1 MNPAVARRIPLV
13 CRPRPPATPLSTRI
27 GQLTALTAE
36 PDSADHRQR
45 VARASGVLNF
55 AALIAS
61 DTGMPD
67 LAAELCW
74 RQYTIFADA
83 GSLDQDIAVMAL
95 MPIVNIARLLIREGD
110 GNSAYELLRQLYR
123 AAQQRGTTTIR
134 GHQID
139 LSPWTRTGTAHR
151 KLCTELWVTVLTDGA
166 RALARTGRWTEAA
179 QAMASHRGI
188 GSRLLDG
195 RQIMIM
201 SLIEQHQHQQA
212 TAMIESSVPAEP
224 WEHNIAAILSICAQ
238 PDTSP
243 PSPDTLHHA
252 ARQALALTTQP
263 EPMTAVF
270 RTRAGLTALDL
281 TTSQPTPYESR
292 LRAAIIDIA
301 RSDAYAARD
310 VLSHD
315 ETRSQLTSQQE
326 RQLTAVVTAS
336 GLGARNLPPAHLH
349 ALTTAVRTAENQLRA
364 LISTIT
370 PAKPAE
376 AATPGSQWLSPYA
389 GLLQKGHP

>member
-1 MNPAVARRIPLV
+1 MWPLRSASGTATTATTRPHRASAWPPAPAGTCSRPPNPGSSSTSPSAASSSTGRSRPGPMNPAVARRIPLV

-134 GHQID
+134 G
-139 LSPWTRTGTAHR
+139 
-151 KLCTELWVTVLTDGA
+151 
-166 RALARTGRWTEAA
+166 
-179 QAMASHRGI
+179 
-188 GSRLLDG
+188 
-195 RQIMIM
+195 
-201 SLIEQHQHQQA
+201 
-212 TAMIESSVPAEP
+212 
-224 WEHNIAAILSICAQ
+224 
-238 PDTSP
+238 
-243 PSPDTLHHA
+243 
-252 ARQALALTTQP
+252 
-263 EPMTAVF
+263 
-270 RTRAGLTALDL
+270 
-281 TTSQPTPYESR
+281 
-292 LRAAIIDIA
+292 
-301 RSDAYAARD
+301 
-310 VLSHD
+310 
-315 ETRSQLTSQQE
+315 
-326 RQLTAVVTAS
+326 
-336 GLGARNLPPAHLH
+336 
-349 ALTTAVRTAENQLRA
+349 
-364 LISTIT
+364 
-370 PAKPAE
+370 
-376 AATPGSQWLSPYA
+376 
-389 GLLQKGHP
+389 